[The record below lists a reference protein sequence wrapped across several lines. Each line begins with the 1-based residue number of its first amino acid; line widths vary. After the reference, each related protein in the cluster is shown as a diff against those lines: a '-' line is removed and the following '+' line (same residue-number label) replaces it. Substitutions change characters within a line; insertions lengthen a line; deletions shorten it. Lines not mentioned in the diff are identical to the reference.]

1 MIERVTFHSEET
13 GFGVLRVKV
22 KGRRELVTVVGALAS
37 VNAGEWI
44 TAQGN
49 WVQDKEHGLQ
59 FRAALL
65 KCSPPVSR
73 EGIEKYL
80 GSGMIKGIGPV
91 YAKKLV
97 EKFGEE
103 IFTVIDHYSV
113 QLEEV
118 DGIGPGRRQKIKAAW
133 AEQKAVRDIM
143 IFLHSNGVSTS
154 RAVRIYK
161 VYGENAIETVRAN
174 PYTLAK
180 DIHGIGFKSADTVA
194 QKLGIARDSMI
205 RALAGIMHALMEA
218 TGEGHCAL
226 PKESLIEQAAK
237 LLEIDVAIVR
247 EALERLLLDSELVQE
262 PIGVHDLIYLPYLRR
277 AEDGI
282 AALLRKLANAPSCLP
297 PIDVEKAIAWCQQK
311 TGKELATTQQEAL
324 RKALESRVLVITG
337 GPGVGKT
344 TLVDSILLILQ
355 AKKLCCLLC
364 APTGRAAKRLSET
377 TGVEAKTIHRLLEFQ
392 PASGGFARSAAHPLE
407 CDVLVAD
414 ETSMI
419 DVPLMHKLIQALPER
434 AHLLLVGDVDQLPS
448 VGPGSALADILRSEV
463 VPAVRLT
470 EIFRQSAS
478 SRIVTNA
485 HRMNAGQ
492 MPQLQQQGEDS
503 DFFFIERDELENI
516 QSTILE
522 LVKERIPR
530 KLRIDPILDVQVLS
544 PMNRGSL
551 GARAM
556 NVLLQE
562 GLNPRR
568 GDEAVVERFGWQFRL
583 RDKVIQTENNYD
595 KEVFNGDIG
604 QVVRIDP
611 EERELVI
618 RFEERE
624 VLYDFNELDEVSLA
638 YAITIHKSQGSE
650 FPAVVVPLAMQHYL
664 LLQRNLVYTAMTRGR
679 RLVVLVGQRKA
690 LAIAVRNDRAAER
703 FSGLYDRLVT
713 SQIDPSGRCNRMVGI
728 PSLARENPDLATG
741 S

>member
-1 MIERVTFHSEET
+1 MLTDWSVNTPASSPPQEGFSGLIERITFHSEET
-13 GFGVLRVKV
+13 GFAVLRVKV
-22 KGRRELVTVVGALAS
+22 KGHRELVTVVGVLGS

-44 TAQGN
+44 TTQGN

-59 FRAALL
+59 FKATFL
-65 KCSPPVSR
+65 KCNPPTSR

-80 GSGMIKGIGPV
+80 ASGLIKGIGPV

-113 QLEEV
+113 KLEEV
-118 DGIGPGRRQKIKAAW
+118 DGIGPARRQKIKAAW
-133 AEQKAVRDIM
+133 VEQKAVRDIM
-143 IFLHSNGVSTS
+143 IFLHSHGVSTS

-161 VYGENAIETVRAN
+161 AYGDKAIETVGAN

-180 DIHGIGFKSADTVA
+180 DIHGIGFKSADT
-194 QKLGIARDSMI
+194 
-205 RALAGIMHALMEA
+205 
-218 TGEGHCAL
+218 
-226 PKESLIEQAAK
+226 IEQAAK

-247 EALERLLLDSELVQE
+247 EALERLRLDGELVYE
-262 PIGVHDLIYLPYLRR
+262 PIGGHDLIYLPYLRR

-282 AALLRKLANAPSCLP
+282 ACLLRKLASAPSCLP
-297 PIDVEKAIAWCQQK
+297 PIDVEKAIAWCQRK
-311 TGKELATTQQEAL
+311 TGKELAATQREAL
-324 RKALESRVLVITG
+324 QKGLESRVLVLTG

-344 TLVDSILLILQ
+344 TLVDSILLILR
-355 AKKLCCLLC
+355 AKKLSCLLC
-364 APTGRAAKRLSET
+364 APTGRAAKRLSEA

-392 PASGGFARSAAHPLE
+392 PASGGFARNAVHPLE

-434 AHLLLVGDVDQLPS
+434 AHLLIVGDVDQLPS
-448 VGPGSALADILRSEV
+448 VGPGSALADIIRSEV
-463 VPAVRLT
+463 VPAVRLR
-470 EIFRQSAS
+470 EIFRQAAS
-478 SRIVTNA
+478 SRIVINA
-485 HRMNAGQ
+485 HRINAGQ
-492 MPQLQQQGEDS
+492 MPQLQQPGEES
-503 DFFFIERDELENI
+503 DFFFIEREEPESI
-516 QSTILE
+516 QPTILE
-522 LVKERIPR
+522 LVKERIPG
-530 KLRIDPILDVQVLS
+530 KLRLDPILDVQVLC
-544 PMNRGSL
+544 PMNRGNL

-556 NVLLQE
+556 NVFLQD
-562 GLNPRR
+562 GLNPRH
-568 GDEAVVERFGWQFRL
+568 GDEPVVERFGWQFRL

-604 QVVRIDP
+604 QVVSIDP

-618 RFEERE
+618 RFEERD
-624 VLYDFNELDEVSLA
+624 VLYDFNELDELSLA

-713 SQIDPSGRCNRMVGI
+713 SQS
-728 PSLARENPDLATG
+728 
-741 S
+741 